1 MASECYVVAFVSGKG
16 GTGKTTLTANFA
28 VELASAA
35 RSRGG
40 DLAGAKNRVLVIDND
55 YATGGASYLLAG
67 GERLR
72 AGAESAMIR
81 GSSCFYDCYA
91 GQIPPERVTPLR
103 LLFEHPSV
111 GEFQVD
117 VLLNSLAWWKAPLP
131 DSFGEEEALDIA
143 LEANAEGFIDRH
155 LLPYYEAMME
165 RFRGEYDYILID
177 SRGGADT
184 RASVAAVVAD
194 SIVIVTEP
202 GDVAGKQDMSFVHSL
217 RTLAEQI
224 GRHVGGVSV
233 IYNRVL
239 GTDRNQPREGRAAEL
254 AVIGRLPISETVVQ
268 CYRNTELV
276 FERRPL
282 DPFCIEAVRAFE
294 ARFPGEVGLC
304 QLRRKRALTLLGV
317 RRFSAATVGVLVRIS
332 VFLAVAL
339 GGTLAWFGLSTTTS
353 SWWWTSFLL
362 LVLTAAGTLAFS
374 CVGRAA
380 GSEKS
385 GPIIGW
391 IAAAGGALILLV
403 LLALQLGPLLLRP
416 AG

>member
-40 DLAGAKNRVLVIDND
+40 DAPGAKNRVLVIDND

-72 AGAESAMIR
+72 SGAEREMIR
-81 GSSCFYDCYA
+81 ASSCFYDCYA
-91 GQIPPERVTPLR
+91 HQIPPEQVTPLR

-131 DSFGEEEALDIA
+131 DAFGEEESLEIA
-143 LEANAEGFIDRH
+143 LEATAEGFIDRH

-217 RTLAEQI
+217 RGLAEQI
-224 GRHVGGVSV
+224 GHHVGGVSV

-239 GTDRNQPREGRAAEL
+239 GTDRNPSRDVRASEL

-276 FERRPL
+276 FERKPL

-304 QLRRKRALTLLGV
+304 QLRRKRALALLGL
-317 RRFSAATVGVLVRIS
+317 RQWTARTSAVLAHAA
-332 VFLAVAL
+332 VFLAVGL
-339 GGTLAWFGLSTTTS
+339 GTS
-353 SWWWTSFLL
+353 LVFLRDASPRPWWIAFLL
-362 LVLTAAGTLAFS
+362 LVLASGGILVSTSA
-374 CVGRAA
+374 GRAA
-380 GSEKS
+380 AAERT
-385 GPIIGW
+385 GPRVGW
-391 IAAAGGALILLV
+391 IVAGAASLILLV
-403 LLALQLGPLLLRP
+403 VLAWQLGPMLLRP